1 MTQWVMH
8 LLRQCED
15 WSSDPQNSRKP
26 GWVCSLPIISVCR
39 SGDRASPSPGWMGEL
54 QTQWETLPLKIKVEG
69 NCGRQLMSTFTSHTH
84 LHICACNT
92 RKHACIYYTTHT
104 YKHTHTS
111 TIFSLCLMHERF
123 INIVKQELEW
133 ACMSNHIIHALTS
146 QVRTQ
151 SLEEG
156 VLTLSSAN
164 WQVPGFRGRLEV
176 SPSLHIALTVAI
188 LLPHSGPVRSA
199 GALLPCAS
207 FQGLHG
213 VTFIRITS
221 LWLLV

>member
-1 MTQWVMH
+1 MDNALATSVWR
-8 LLRQCED
+8 LEFRSPELTE
-15 WSSDPQNSRKP
+15 KP
-26 GWVCSLPIISVCR
+26 GWVCSLPIISVRR
-39 SGDRASPSPGWMGEL
+39 SRDRASLSPSLMGEL
-54 QTQWETLPLKIKVEG
+54 QTQWETLPLKIKLEG
-69 NCGRQLMSTFTSHTH
+69 NWGRQLMSTFTSHTH

-104 YKHTHTS
+104 CKHTDTHTS
-111 TIFSLCLMHERF
+111 TIFSLCLMSERF

-133 ACMSNHIIHALTS
+133 AYIYIVHALTS

-156 VLTLSSAN
+156 VLTLSLAN
-164 WQVPGFRGRLEV
+164 WRAPGFHGRLEIF
-176 SPSLHIALTVAI
+176 PISLLCANSVATG
-188 LLPHSGPVRSA
+188 LPHSGPVRSA

-207 FQGLHG
+207 IQGLHG
-213 VTFIRITS
+213 MTFIRITS